1 MSKLEENL
9 TRLEE
14 LTAKMESGDLTLDE
28 SLSVFEKGINYLNR
42 VRNQLL
48 EAEQRVQVLLDN
60 GKLEPFTPPPRRGE
74 DE

>member
-28 SLSVFEKGINYLNR
+28 SLAVFEKGINYLNR

-74 DE
+74 E

>member
-9 TRLEE
+9 ARLEE

-28 SLSVFEKGINYLNR
+28 SLAVFEKGINYLNR

-48 EAEQRVQVLLDN
+48 EAEQRVQVLLDD
-60 GKLEPFTPPPRRGE
+60 GKLEPFTPPPRGE
-74 DE
+74 GE

>member
-9 TRLEE
+9 ARLEE

-28 SLSVFEKGINYLNR
+28 SLAVFEKGINYLNR

-60 GKLEPFTPPPRRGE
+60 GKLEPFTPPPRQGE